1 MVSSGTSIH
10 APLPAALRQI
20 LRDRGLAEPN
30 GRPLYAYR
38 FTAKEIATLKE
49 PLTQI
54 LARAGPTCLDTPW
67 CARAFVAIACHWFL
81 QLAGRG
87 RMGVCT
93 ALRRTRAPVLPGSLA
108 ECDVGNPRRPPGV
121 GTPGAAKRPRRR
133 RISRLADLR
142 GWPAT
147 AGDPRAPLALSM
159 ASSCARSRRSR
170 RRAGPSGNAGS
181 LARAD

>member
-30 GRPLYAYR
+30 GRPLCAYR

-67 CARAFVAIACHWFL
+67 CARAFVAIACHWFCSWRGEGAWGYARLCAELGL
-81 QLAGRG
+81 QY
-87 RMGVCT
+87 
-93 ALRRTRAPVLPGSLA
+93 SQ
-108 ECDVGNPRRPPGV
+108 DH
-121 GTPGAAKRPRRR
+121 
-133 RISRLADLR
+133 
-142 GWPAT
+142 W
-147 AGDPRAPLALSM
+147 LSVT
-159 ASSCARSRRSR
+159 SGI
-170 RRAGPSGNAGS
+170 RAGLQGWDAGCGETT
-181 LARAD
+181 AAT